1 MQVLNIFH
9 VLIAIALVAFI
20 LIQKGQ
26 GATAGAAFG
35 SGASGTVFGAR
46 GAGNFLSRT
55 TWVLAVLFCTISL
68 VMAVMVSRTSALP
81 ENDLG
86 VVGSSQTQGQNQVA
100 PLVESDV
107 GFSDASEAE
116 VTVGADDSADSDM
129 PFMDTDSRD
138 TAADAIDGYGVQTSG
153 AVNDL
158 PGDLPV
164 LDTDVMENAV
174 TEEAE
179 AVANGSAGEESDT
192 DGSK

>member
-1 MQVLNIFH
+1 MQILNIFH

-55 TWVLAVLFCTISL
+55 TWVLAGLFCTISL
-68 VMAVMVSRTSALP
+68 VMAVMVSRSSGLP

-86 VVGSSQTQGQNQVA
+86 VVGTSQPQEQTMDQTPLDTQDLNLLTPA
-100 PLVESDV
+100 IESDV
-107 GFSDASEAE
+107 GGGD
-116 VTVGADDSADSDM
+116 
-129 PFMDTDSRD
+129 
-138 TAADAIDGYGVQTSG
+138 

-164 LDTDVMENAV
+164 GTSGNTSGDLPMLDDGVINNPD
-174 TEEAE
+174 TEGAQ
-179 AVANGSAGEESDT
+179 SEEPVS
-192 DGSK
+192 DGS